1 LAFIKV
7 DIRSWSIDLVIM
19 VHTNCVKKRTEYKDN
34 GWKGARSYESKVI
47 HREGAELGDG
57 VG

>member
-1 LAFIKV
+1 
-7 DIRSWSIDLVIM
+7 M
-19 VHTNCVKKRTEYKDN
+19 VHRPGDHGAHKLCEKTYKDN
-34 GWKGARSYESKVI
+34 GWNGARSYESKVI